1 MANLD
6 VIDALNEIAR
16 QKNLSREFVIETLK
30 QGLLQACK
38 KKFGTADNITVDVE
52 DESGEIGIFARR
64 TVVETVEDPA
74 LQITAADAAD
84 YIDDPQPGDEV
95 DVIIPFEEFGRLAI
109 QQTKQILFQRVREAE
124 REQVFSDYSSQVGEI
139 ITGTVQQINRGDI
152 LVNLGRTEAVMP
164 FREQIHA
171 ERYQQGRTIRAC
183 VIDVVKTIKGPQVIL
198 SRTHPDFLKKIFFQE
213 VPEIRDGLVEIKA
226 VARDPGERAK
236 VAVYT
241 KDPKIDAV
249 GACVGVKGVRVQAVV
264 RELSGEK
271 IDIIFWSPD
280 PATFVVRALSP
291 AKELEAFADEAQQ
304 KMLVICPDLM
314 NSKAIG
320 KKGENVRLA
329 SKLTGW
335 KINVINET
343 EYQSRLQAIDNQL
356 TLELLDVSDKIKAKL
371 AEAGLETL
379 GKVIEAG
386 QDKLTEVPGIGDKT
400 AEKILAQAI
409 EIKDSQLMKLLDQ
422 PREKAK
428 AAPAEEAQPAAA
440 AAPVPAEEPAAA
452 DDAEAIGGPDAE
464 EQLAI
469 EEPAAEA
476 GETGDAGPAGDAA
489 TDGQDDKEKE

>member
-1 MANLD
+1 VANLD

-38 KKFGTADNITVDVE
+38 KKFGTSDNITVDVE
-52 DESGEIGIFARR
+52 DDSGEIGIFARR
-64 TVVETVEDPA
+64 IVADPIEDPA
-74 LQITAADAAD
+74 LQISAADAAD
-84 YIDDPQPGDEV
+84 FIDDPKPGDEV
-95 DVIIPFEEFGRLAI
+95 EVIIPFEEFGRLAI

-124 REQVFSDYSSQVGEI
+124 REQVFQDFSTQLGEV

-152 LVNLGRTEAVMP
+152 LVNLGRTEAVLP
-164 FREQIHA
+164 FREQIRS
-171 ERYQQGRTIRAC
+171 ERYQQGRTVRAC

-198 SRTHPDFLKKIFFQE
+198 SRTHPDFLKKLFAQE
-213 VPEIRDGLVEIKA
+213 VPEIRDGLVEIRA
-226 VARDPGERAK
+226 VSREPGERAK

-291 AKELEAFADEAQQ
+291 AKDLEAFADEPEK

-320 KKGENVRLA
+320 KRGENVRLA

-335 KINVINET
+335 RINVINET
-343 EYQSRLQAIDNQL
+343 EYQSRLTAIEAQL
-356 TLELLDVSDKIKAKL
+356 TLDELDISEKIKAKL
-371 AEAGLETL
+371 AEGGYDTL
-379 GKVIEAG
+379 TKVIEAG
-386 QDKLTEVPGIGDKT
+386 QERLTELPGIGDKT
-400 AEKILAQAI
+400 AERILSQAL
-409 EIKDSQLMKLLDQ
+409 EIKDGRLMKLLDQ
-422 PREKAK
+422 PREKPK
-428 AAPAEEAQPAAA
+428 
-440 AAPVPAEEPAAA
+440 AEEPSGDETVAPPAAEPA
-452 DDAEAIGGPDAE
+452 PAQAEPEDDHPIGPDAE
-464 EQLAI
+464 EQVAVA
-469 EEPAAEA
+469 EEPAGEDDDGPQDGAAEDP
-476 GETGDAGPAGDAA
+476 GN
-489 TDGQDDKEKE
+489 QKEEGA

>member
-52 DESGEIGIFARR
+52 DDSGEIGIFARR

-74 LQITAADAAD
+74 LQINPADAAD
-84 YIDDPQPGDEV
+84 YIDRPKPGDEV

-124 REQVFSDYSSQVGEI
+124 REQVFQDFSTQLGEI

-152 LVNLGRTEAVMP
+152 LVNLGRTEAVLP
-164 FREQIHA
+164 FREQIRS
-171 ERYQQGRTIRAC
+171 ERYQQGRTVRAC

-198 SRTHPDFLKKIFFQE
+198 SRSHPDFLRKLFAQE

-226 VARDPGERAK
+226 VARDAGERAK

-291 AKELEAFADEAQQ
+291 AKDLEAFADEAEQ

-320 KKGENVRLA
+320 KRGENVRLA

-335 KINVINET
+335 RINVINET
-343 EYQSRLQAIDNQL
+343 EYQSRLAAVESQL
-356 TLELLDVSDKIKAKL
+356 TLDELDVSDKVKAKL

-379 GKVIEAG
+379 TKVIEAG
-386 QDKLTEVPGIGDKT
+386 QEKLTELPGIGDKT
-400 AEKILAQAI
+400 AERILSQAI
-409 EIKDSQLMKLLDQ
+409 EIKDGRLMKLLDQ
-422 PREKAK
+422 PREKPKDAEGGDEQPA
-428 AAPAEEAQPAAA
+428 AAPAEEAAPPAV
-440 AAPVPAEEPAAA
+440 PVAEEG
-452 DDAEAIGGPDAE
+452 AEPIGPDAE
-464 EQLAI
+464 EKV
-469 EEPAAEA
+469 A
-476 GETGDAGPAGDAA
+476 GEDPAPEEDETPGDVAEGGDG
-489 TDGQDDKEKE
+489 DSEK